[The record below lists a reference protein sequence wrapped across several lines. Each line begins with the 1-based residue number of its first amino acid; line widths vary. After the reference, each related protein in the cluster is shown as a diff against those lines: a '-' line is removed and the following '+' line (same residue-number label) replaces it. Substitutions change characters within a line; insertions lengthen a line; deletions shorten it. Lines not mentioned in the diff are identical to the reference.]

1 MNRVTGLSALR
12 IALVA
17 PIMALVR
24 AGPDTR
30 HAYVAAAGVFAVAVV
45 TDFFDGYLARRWQ
58 VASTLGSFLDTTA
71 DKVLVAGVLIALV
84 SVGRA
89 SPWPATIIVARELA
103 VLALR
108 GVVAAGGSVMAPSI
122 WGKLKANV
130 QFAALFL
137 AMVRSGARWGP
148 WRPDEW
154 VLAAAAALAVL
165 SAGQYFARFASAMP
179 AAGASASGRA
189 T

>member
-12 IALVA
+12 IALVV
-17 PIMALVR
+17 PVMALVL
-24 AGPDTR
+24 AGPRTR
-30 HAYVAAAGVFAVAVV
+30 YAYVAGAAVFGVAAV

-89 SPWPATIIVARELA
+89 SPWAATVIVARELA
-103 VLALR
+103 VLGLR
-108 GVVAAGGSVMAPSI
+108 GVVAAGGTVMKPSI

-130 QFAALFL
+130 QFAALL
-137 AMVRSGARWGP
+137 MAMLRSGARWGP

-154 VLAAAAALAVL
+154 VLAAAATLAVL
-165 SAGQYFARFASAMP
+165 SAAQYFARFAARTPSV
-179 AAGASASGRA
+179 SGRA
-189 T
+189 A